1 MISLT
6 SLPERII
13 FGETLKVK
21 LDINGLINIKTY
33 KGKYFNV
40 ILKKNGG
47 TLSPVTLYPLK
58 FNGNSLE
65 WEINPYSYGS
75 DGTFNVNCVL
85 QDGSG
90 PIITTTTFIVE
101 PDCIVKDANTCNN
114 LTTIIQSKEF
124 RDSHIKKQEIPIDYS
139 AGCSI
144 QQPGITYNDN
154 ILKNQMKKKDVV
166 ENTINTENLI
176 KSSKVQR
183 AFRDC

>member
-6 SLPERII
+6 SLPERIVL
-13 FGETLKVK
+13 GETLKVK
-21 LDINGLINIKTY
+21 LNITGQINIKTY
-33 KGKYFNV
+33 KGTYFN
-40 ILKKNGG
+40 INIKKNGG
-47 TLSPVTLYPLK
+47 TLGTTTLYPLK

-75 DGTFNVNCVL
+75 DGTFNVGCAI
-85 QDGSG
+85 QDG
-90 PIITTTTFIVE
+90 PVITTSTFVVE
-101 PDCIVKDANTCNN
+101 PDCVIKDANTCNN

-124 RDSHIKKQEIPIDYS
+124 KNSYIKKEEILIDHS

-154 ILKNQMKKKDVV
+154 ILKNQMKLKDNIEGVP
-166 ENTINTENLI
+166 NNENLI
-176 KSSKVQR
+176 KSSKVQK